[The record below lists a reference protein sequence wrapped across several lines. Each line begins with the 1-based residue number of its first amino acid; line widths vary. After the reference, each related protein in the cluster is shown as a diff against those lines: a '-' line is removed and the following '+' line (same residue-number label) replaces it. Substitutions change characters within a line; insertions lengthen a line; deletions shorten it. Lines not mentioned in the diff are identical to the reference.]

1 MEYSYTV
8 DNKNIA
14 RVTYTGDTSKGE
26 ILQSAHAH
34 NLMPWTKEEAEQ
46 WAEDTIQAM
55 KDNDDVYIAPVYDRE
70 EQIAAYK
77 AARQNSVK

>member
-8 DNKNIA
+8 DEKNVA
-14 RVTYTGDTSKGE
+14 TVTYESPLGIGKISQ
-26 ILQSAHAH
+26 LNFPH
-34 NLMPWTKEEAEQ
+34 NLMPWTKADAEQ

-55 KDNDDVYIAPVYDRE
+55 KDNNDVYIAPVYDRD

-77 AARQNSVK
+77 AARNASE

>member
-8 DNKNIA
+8 DSKNIA
-14 RVTYTGDTSKGE
+14 TVTYTGNTSKGS
-26 ILQSAHAH
+26 ILQTAHAH

-46 WAEDTIQAM
+46 WAEATIQAM
-55 KDNDDVYIAPVYDRE
+55 KDNNDVYIAPVYDRD

-77 AARQNSVK
+77 AARNASE